1 MNKVK
6 VSLREIME
14 DDNHPLMQR
23 WVDQFDLMLKE
34 KNPKLYER
42 MFKSHNQNIY
52 NVMIRDS
59 LTGKTTDSD
68 SVNLGS
74 NPGP

>member
-1 MNKVK
+1 MNKIK

-34 KNPKLYER
+34 KDPKLYAEI
-42 MFKSHNQNIY
+42 F
-52 NVMIRDS
+52 RDS